1 MNKPTTSTHT
11 PSLIT
16 LLGGLPAGT
25 DVHRPM
31 RCHVAL
37 DALEPHLRVHDPVR
51 AEGVHLFR
59 SWLRRQNPDITL
71 LELAQAWT
79 DFVPLAR
86 RDLNTWAFL
95 SVWDRFYL
103 YPRLFQG
110 PLLQRLACWIGATL
124 FVLVLTAVLTPFAL
138 TFGAYLSHLA
148 DLLKLLI
155 RPDLAQ

>member
-11 PSLIT
+11 PPFTT

-31 RCHVAL
+31 RWHAAL
-37 DALEPHLRVHDPVR
+37 ASLEPHLRAHDPVR

-59 SWLRRQNPDITL
+59 GWLRRKNPDL
-71 LELAQAWT
+71 SLHELAQAWT
-79 DFVPLAR
+79 DFVQLAR
-86 RDLNTWAFL
+86 RDLNTWTFL

-103 YPRLFQG
+103 FPRLFQG
-110 PLLQRLACWIGATL
+110 PLLQRLGYWIGATL
-124 FVLVLTAVLTPFAL
+124 LVLVLAALLTPFAL

-155 RPDLAQ
+155 RPDLAP